1 MGKENVEQNQRRDP
15 VQEETEGIK
24 EKRSFH
30 IQVTHGKNQ
39 TEVQRS
45 VHTQS
50 TI

>member
-1 MGKENVEQNQRRDP
+1 MVQKNVEQDQGRDP
-15 VQEETEGIK
+15 VQEKTERVEEEG
-24 EKRSFH
+24 SFH